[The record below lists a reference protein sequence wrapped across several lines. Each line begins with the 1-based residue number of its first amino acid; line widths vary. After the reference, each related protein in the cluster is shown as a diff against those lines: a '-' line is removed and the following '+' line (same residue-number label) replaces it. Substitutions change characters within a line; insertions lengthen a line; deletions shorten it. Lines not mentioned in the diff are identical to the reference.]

1 MQLSTCWVILASFV
15 VILICAPAEVHE
27 GHPTLGEASGGTT
40 SEPFTPYPNTSQ
52 TGLPTESFSHFPTMS
67 FAPYPD
73 DPKTSSPISF
83 VKSASSIDNNTP
95 IKDFRLQ
102 CSSNSLG
109 LVESQARP
117 GIYYLRG
124 VCSGRYNDA
133 HASRCSFLDLS
144 MCYANDGG
152 NILPRKMGNFLASC
166 ERCVLYISHGADML
180 ACTCGR
186 GDHNGGGTQESA
198 VQLDNLLYVKNGFLS
213 CHGYTNFEC
222 PEVDEPF

>member
-1 MQLSTCWVILASFV
+1 MQLSTRWIIFASSVIN
-15 VILICAPAEVHE
+15 LICAPAEVHE
-27 GHPTLGEASGGTT
+27 GFPTLGSASVGTT
-40 SEPFTPYPNTSQ
+40 SEPFTPYPNISQ

-67 FAPYPD
+67 FTPCPS
-73 DPKTSSPISF
+73 DPKIPPPTSF
-83 VKSASSIDNNTP
+83 ANSAPGIGNNAP

-109 LVESQARP
+109 LVKSQTRS

-186 GDHNGGGTQESA
+186 GDRNGGGTQESA
-198 VQLDNLLYVKNGFLS
+198 VQLDNLLYAKNGFLS

-222 PEVDEPF
+222 PEADEPF